1 MTPELFL
8 SLKYDNHQFQH
19 RFFQD
24 FVISHIQ
31 RSQNLTSIKPR
42 ATAIQIYFVASISNT
57 DAWSNQLLTLFSGY
71 RTPHPHTIN
80 ANSKREETPHT
91 LSLVFIG
98 CFRSCHCFF
107 LISFSFLSSIH
118 YCRWSPRFA
127 FQDSSSWQHPS
138 QVCGCCGQVFAA

>member
-80 ANSKREETPHT
+80 ANSKREETPPHVVFSFHWVFPIVPLLFSDLFLIPLLYPL
-91 LSLVFIG
+91 LSLV
-98 CFRSCHCFF
+98 
-107 LISFSFLSSIH
+107 
-118 YCRWSPRFA
+118 P
-127 FQDSSSWQHPS
+127 
-138 QVCGCCGQVFAA
+138 QVCIPG